1 MGGIRAWNG
10 GHAARACAGAGKL
23 SSSLRRLARSGRS
36 AFDTT
41 GPCRARGGDGGVW
54 LPPTTCKVSDDTQLD
69 RPASGDTPRTNCDS
83 SESSERAR
91 LRSKFSGSRAAGRSA
106 TPSNNLAAAVNN
118 ASCGRASK
126 FGTAAARARLTS
138 SSDDTFLAGGGC
150 AALLSFLKYFCAWER
165 TWMTVR
171 VPTCSA
177 MRIHLRRPY
186 FSRPSTKRACSCAD
200 QRPAWDESVT
210 FLVGRCVCRVRPRVC
225 DVTTRS

>member
-54 LPPTTCKVSDDTQLD
+54 LPPTTCKVSDDTQVD
-69 RPASGDTPRTNCDS
+69 KASGDTPRTNRDS

-126 FGTAAARARLTS
+126 SRARLTS
-138 SSDDTFLAGGGC
+138 SSDDTFRAGGW
-150 AALLSFLKYFCAWER
+150 AALRSFLKYFWACDL

-186 FSRPSTKRACSCAD
+186 FSRPSTKRACSWAD
-200 QRPAWDESVT
+200 QRPACDESVA
-210 FLVGRCVCRVRPRVC
+210 FISR
-225 DVTTRS
+225 

>member
-10 GHAARACAGAGKL
+10 GHAARACAGAGEL

-41 GPCRARGGDGGVW
+41 GPCKARGGDGGVL
-54 LPPTTCKVSDDTQLD
+54 LPPTTCKVSDDTQAG
-69 RPASGDTPRTNCDS
+69 RPASGDTPLTNDDS

-91 LRSKFSGSRAAGRSA
+91 LRSISTGARAAGRSA

-186 FSRPSTKRACSCAD
+186 FSRPSTKRACSWAD
-200 QRPAWDESVT
+200 QRPALRVRVT
-210 FLVGRCVCRVRPRVC
+210 FARARPSVCV
-225 DVTTRS
+225 